1 MQFLASAVSQVD
13 AELHRRMSRHLGCRF
28 RCSKGDRGEV
38 QGLLARPSA
47 RPQTLEQ
54 IQVHKGRGVCL
65 PGIQPSVRTQSWTLN
80 KVEMVSR
87 RVVSLRF
94 KTFLA
99 ALLASSKVIT
109 HLPESYL
116 SLLLLLA
123 L

>member
-1 MQFLASAVSQVD
+1 M
-13 AELHRRMSRHLGCRF
+13 
-28 RCSKGDRGEV
+28 

-65 PGIQPSVRTQSWTLN
+65 PGIQPSVRTQSRTLN
-80 KVEMVSR
+80 KVDMVGR
-87 RVVSLRF
+87 RVVSLRN
-94 KTFLA
+94 FLA

-109 HLPESYL
+109 NLPESYL